1 MVDNGLMKA
10 CQGNTTKDG
19 YLILPKKSF
28 NTTPYSYTNSK
39 RIDKMFYQGEEY
51 FLKLAT
57 KTEIEAE
64 VLLSQI
70 AILLGLDCAIY
81 LPVKTGFMQKV
92 VASNNV
98 KQQDYISSREY
109 CSGGARYTVKSLIL
123 PKELGERDLKY
134 YSQFIEKDAMCNLI
148 KTRLFQ
154 TASNNDDG
162 NKDNMFYK
170 LDENGIIQNVSSID
184 NAMAANRGI
193 GGTFYNEFSD
203 EQLSLEEMI
212 CNFRENETMQQF
224 ITANELAESLGSIN
238 VSKVAKD
245 IFHTMDFK
253 IGQGLVDD
261 ISFSYDNVAEQ
272 LIL

>member
-1 MVDNGLMKA
+1 MFDNGLLQA
-10 CQGNTTKDG
+10 CKGKTTKDG
-19 YLILPKKSF
+19 YLVLPRKSF
-28 NTTPYSYTNSK
+28 NTTPYCYTNSK

-57 KTEIEAE
+57 KPEIEAE

-70 AILLGLDCAIY
+70 ATLLGLDCAIY
-81 LPVKTGFMQKV
+81 LPVKTGIMQKL
-92 VASNNV
+92 VASNNIN
-98 KQQDYISSREY
+98 QQNYISSREY
-109 CSGGARYTVKSLIL
+109 LSGGASYTVEPLIM
-123 PKELGERDLKY
+123 PKELGERDVKY

-148 KTRLFQ
+148 KIRLFQ

-162 NKDNMFYK
+162 NKDNMFYR
-170 LDENGIIQNVSSID
+170 LNENGIIENVSSID
-184 NAMAANRGI
+184 NAMASNRGI
-193 GGTFYNEFSD
+193 GGSFYNEFCD
-203 EQLSLEEMI
+203 EQLTLEEMI

-224 ITANELAESLGSIN
+224 ITAKELAESIGSVN
-238 VSKVAKD
+238 VSSVAKD

-261 ISFSYDNVAEQ
+261 ISFSYDNMAEQ